1 MAIRRLGHVDIAME
15 YYVAEDARPL
25 DRCLRDAGSCDLYVG
40 LFARR
45 YGFCPPGQQRSI
57 TELEFRAAR
66 AAGIDC
72 LCFLLPEDAPWPDE
86 YVEGGAG
93 ADKLAALRAELGE
106 RFLSGF
112 FTTPDELAAVA
123 SAAIVRNLDLGRAPF
138 DAQREHRL
146 MKSWRS
152 AKALPAERVR
162 VAQALVNMGSPRY
175 VAAIKDRLLAA
186 DAQHDVAGIAS
197 YLDELQRLA
206 ASRRELMPIFLDLLE
221 HEDDEK
227 RYFAAFQLGEL
238 GLRGATLAPGIIDA
252 LLVRATDPAPRVRA
266 QVAHTLGKLTPGD
279 RAHAGLVSAL
289 TQLVNDSSAEV
300 RELAAASLRLV
311 RG

>member
-1 MAIRRLGHVDIAME
+1 ME
-15 YYVAEDARPL
+15 YYIAEDVRPL
-25 DRCLRDAGSCDLYVG
+25 DRCVRDAGSCDLYVG

-45 YGFCPPGQQRSI
+45 YGFCPPGEQRSI

-72 LCFLLPEDAPWPDE
+72 LCFLLTEDAPWPDE
-86 YVEGGAG
+86 DVARGVG
-93 ADKLAALRAELGE
+93 ADKLAILRAEVGTSYLC
-106 RFLSGF
+106 GF
-112 FTTPDELAAVA
+112 FTTPDELAAIA

-138 DAQREHRL
+138 DALREHRL

-152 AKALPAERVR
+152 ANTLPAERVR
-162 VAQALVNMGSPRY
+162 AAQALVNMGSPRY
-175 VAAIKDRLLAA
+175 VAAIKERLLAA
-186 DAQHDVAGIAS
+186 DAQHDVAGIAH

-221 HEDDEK
+221 HEDQER
-227 RYFAAFQLGEL
+227 RYFATFQLGEL
-238 GLRGATLAPGIIDA
+238 ALRGARLAPEIVDA
-252 LLVRATDPAPRVRA
+252 LLARTADAAPGVRA

-279 RAHAGLVSAL
+279 RTHAGVVPALERLVKD
-289 TQLVNDSSAEV
+289 NSAEV
-300 RELAAASLRLV
+300 REQAEASLRLV